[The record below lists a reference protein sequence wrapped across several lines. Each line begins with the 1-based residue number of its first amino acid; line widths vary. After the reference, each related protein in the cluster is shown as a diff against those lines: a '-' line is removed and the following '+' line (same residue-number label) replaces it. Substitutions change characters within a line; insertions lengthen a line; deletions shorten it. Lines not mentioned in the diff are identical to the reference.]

1 MTTQTLVPNGLLD
14 DLLICEHCDE
24 PMKVSQGNKPPD
36 YQCTK
41 SASQPP
47 GSCPT
52 PTFNAKQLDHEI
64 LAEIADTLIT
74 PDTLERLVAATRRIP
89 SSSADISES
98 DSQPD
103 RYAANILQ
111 FARDP
116 QTYTRT
122 EVLQQS
128 KDFLET
134 IIERITIGHD
144 TKVIHFA
151 IASPDLKI
159 DRRDGHTPAT
169 STSQLS

>member
-1 MTTQTLVPNGLLD
+1 MTTQTLVHNGLLD

-41 SASQPP
+41 SAGQPP

-52 PTFNAKQLDHEI
+52 PTFNAKQLDREI

-98 DSQPD
+98 DFPTRPIRSQHSPIRSGPADLHSD
-103 RYAANILQ
+103 RS
-111 FARDP
+111 P
-116 QTYTRT
+116 P
-122 EVLQQS
+122 
-128 KDFLET
+128 T
-134 IIERITIGHD
+134 I
-144 TKVIHFA
+144 
-151 IASPDLKI
+151 
-159 DRRDGHTPAT
+159 
-169 STSQLS
+169 